1 MKSSDQER
9 NGIRFY
15 SEITKSTGLLTE
27 LADKRK
33 EGDEE
38 VNVIEDRAEIC
49 KRVVKK
55 YKVLCR
61 DNGYKSKYVISQ
73 EGLINI
79 KSKDIKFA
87 LKNLNFK
94 KATGWDYIPGQVFKL
109 ILEETKN
116 DEAERDE
123 FTANLAILCNELLGN
138 NELPE
143 EVFSTRLICFNKNAT
158 CLGDI
163 DAIRPIGINGV
174 LSKMIEI
181 VIRKHLRKHIY
192 GKKLI
197 SSKQIG
203 FVQGLGCEVNLIRL
217 RELALKLMKKGTVS
231 TKFVMF
237 IDFRQAYDS
246 VNHEILFRKLEEM
259 KVPGKLINSIRKM
272 LSFANMKMEVDGEVI
287 WINRGEIQGS
297 MLSPD
302 LFNIYINDLI
312 ELLEKANLNPIAYAD
327 DLAVMCDGEE
337 NLFKAMDIIE
347 KWSGLNDI
355 EVNKKKS
362 GILIIQNQRG
372 NEEHIRGY
380 PVKNWYKFL
389 GVRLD
394 YNLSPMI
401 HLTKVRELL
410 DVYTKRNEWL
420 LKEYFSPKSLVQLC
434 QYFQCSRLSYGMCT
448 FFEDP
453 RVMEKLEV
461 TRMILLRSIMKMADN
476 VSSNRFRMAINV
488 PKMEYE
494 LFLRL
499 KKVIEK
505 YKKHFNEEPVIY
517 RKIMAAYYDEISDYI
532 GSRAEELEDNV
543 LKSVTKKWSIV
554 KLGRKEEVTI
564 GDNFFAVTM
573 KKLYKYIDKREF
585 SLIKY
590 MVKSSF
596 LAGRG
601 SFQCE
606 LCGVELNRKHVTN
619 ECPYVDEERRRIKSL
634 LGVEAGEDLED
645 RIIRVYYDMN
655 EEDVKRSKEILEGI
669 KSFVCQL
676 FIKRGE
682 LNEMEKEK
690 RRSKES
696 DIATGA
702 EARQKRLKTPATEN
716 DNSSNDEEEPTV
728 EGNNAG
734 ATGSGRKTAVA
745 AEIDMKKVSVEDGPE
760 GKSPN
765 AVTKQKKIV
774 PKKTRKEGK
783 DN

>member
-1 MKSSDQER
+1 
-9 NGIRFY
+9 
-15 SEITKSTGLLTE
+15 
-27 LADKRK
+27 
-33 EGDEE
+33 
-38 VNVIEDRAEIC
+38 
-49 KRVVKK
+49 
-55 YKVLCR
+55 
-61 DNGYKSKYVISQ
+61 
-73 EGLINI
+73 
-79 KSKDIKFA
+79 
-87 LKNLNFK
+87 
-94 KATGWDYIPGQVFKL
+94 
-109 ILEETKN
+109 
-116 DEAERDE
+116 
-123 FTANLAILCNELLGN
+123 
-138 NELPE
+138 
-143 EVFSTRLICFNKNAT
+143 
-158 CLGDI
+158 
-163 DAIRPIGINGV
+163 
-174 LSKMIEI
+174 
-181 VIRKHLRKHIY
+181 
-192 GKKLI
+192 
-197 SSKQIG
+197 
-203 FVQGLGCEVNLIRL
+203 
-217 RELALKLMKKGTVS
+217 
-231 TKFVMF
+231 
-237 IDFRQAYDS
+237 
-246 VNHEILFRKLEEM
+246 
-259 KVPGKLINSIRKM
+259 
-272 LSFANMKMEVDGEVI
+272 
-287 WINRGEIQGS
+287 
-297 MLSPD
+297 
-302 LFNIYINDLI
+302 
-312 ELLEKANLNPIAYAD
+312 
-327 DLAVMCDGEE
+327 
-337 NLFKAMDIIE
+337 
-347 KWSGLNDI
+347 
-355 EVNKKKS
+355 
-362 GILIIQNQRG
+362 
-372 NEEHIRGY
+372 
-380 PVKNWYKFL
+380 
-389 GVRLD
+389 
-394 YNLSPMI
+394 
-401 HLTKVRELL
+401 
-410 DVYTKRNEWL
+410 
-420 LKEYFSPKSLVQLC
+420 
-434 QYFQCSRLSYGMCT
+434 MCT
-448 FFEDP
+448 FLEDP

-499 KKVIEK
+499 TKVIEK

-517 RKIMAAYYDEISDYI
+517 RKIMAAYDDEISDYI

-564 GDNFFAVTM
+564 GDNFFSVTM
-573 KKLYKYIDKREF
+573 KKLYNYIDKREF

-690 RRSKES
+690 RRSKKS

-760 GKSPN
+760 GKPPN